1 MTRILDMKHM
11 RAAKA
16 TVLFDL
22 GMGLGKLL
30 LQSFFQ
36 YPNIRYVCGV
46 ELALSRYRIAEKALL
61 KLVELEVRSAFLT
74 GRASPFALLIACVL
88 CVRLRMCRVEI
99 GGSPIV
105 FPRFFSVIRTVD
117 CCG

>member
-1 MTRILDMKHM
+1 MSVDVMHLILRGVGCWRLPAGVTRILDMRHM

-46 ELALSRYRIAEKALL
+46 ELALSRYRLAEKALL
-61 KLVELEVRSAFLT
+61 KLVELEVR
-74 GRASPFALLIACVL
+74 FAT
-88 CVRLRMCRVEI
+88 
-99 GGSPIV
+99 P
-105 FPRFFSVIRTVD
+105 
-117 CCG
+117 

>member
-1 MTRILDMKHM
+1 MTRILDMRHM

-16 TVLFDL
+16 SVLFDL

-46 ELALSRYRIAEKALL
+46 ELALSRYRLAEKALL
-61 KLVELEVRSAFLT
+61 KLVELEVWPTSLPPPSPSAQ
-74 GRASPFALLIACVL
+74 
-88 CVRLRMCRVEI
+88 
-99 GGSPIV
+99 
-105 FPRFFSVIRTVD
+105 
-117 CCG
+117 